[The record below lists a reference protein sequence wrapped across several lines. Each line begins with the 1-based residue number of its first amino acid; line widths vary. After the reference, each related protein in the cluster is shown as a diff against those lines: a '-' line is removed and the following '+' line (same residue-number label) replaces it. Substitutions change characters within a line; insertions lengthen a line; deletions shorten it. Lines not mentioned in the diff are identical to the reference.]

1 MKYKKLCLITLGC
14 PKNLVDSETILA
26 LLGQEKYIL
35 TNTYRQ
41 ADIIVINTC
50 GFIKDA
56 VDESIG
62 VVKRH
67 CRKKRKG
74 QKIVVYGCLVN
85 RYKDGFPSIKGV
97 DMLVEGGSPPV
108 LINAIKTGFKKKF
121 ISGDCFC
128 VEKLPRLIST
138 YPYAY
143 LKVSDGCN
151 NFCSYCLIPKIRGN
165 LRSRSIEDIVK
176 EAESLEKM
184 GIKEVILIAQDTGN
198 YGRDIKGM
206 CLLDKLLAQLCR
218 YRFHWIRVMY
228 MHPAHLTDSV
238 LETIAVNKN
247 ICRYLDI
254 PLQHIHPDILK
265 KMNRPLMDYSKLIDR
280 IRKAVPDI
288 KLRTTFIVGFP
299 GEKEEHFRMLVDFIK
314 EKEFDRLGV
323 FRYSREEGTPAFNL
337 NGALDEETKKERE
350 KIVMEIQRKISRK
363 KLQKMM
369 GKKVDVLIE
378 EKSGNLFTGRTEFD
392 APEIDG
398 TVYIKAKGIL
408 KPGDISMVYITSTS
422 DYDLYGEEVKTTEP
436 SSKKHLT
443 LKGKRARGG
452 W

>member
-35 TNTYRQ
+35 TDTYKE

-50 GFIKDA
+50 GFIKEA

-62 VVKRH
+62 VIKRH
-67 CRKKRKG
+67 CEKKRKR

-108 LINAIKTGFKKKF
+108 LIDAIKTGFEKKF
-121 ISGDCFC
+121 ISGNSFC
-128 VEKLPRLIST
+128 VDNNYPRLIST
-138 YPYAY
+138 FPYAY
-143 LKVSDGCN
+143 LKISDGCN
-151 NFCSYCLIPKIRGN
+151 NFCSYCLIPKIRGY
-165 LRSRSIEDIVK
+165 LRSRSIEDILR
-176 EAESLEKM
+176 EAETLEKT
-184 GIKEVILIAQDTGN
+184 GIKELVLVAQDTGN
-198 YGRDIKGM
+198 YGKDIAGK
-206 CLLDKLLAQLCR
+206 CLLDKLLLKLSQLKL
-218 YRFHWIRVMY
+218 FWIRVMY

-238 LETIAVNKN
+238 LETMAANQN

-265 KMNRPLMDYSKLIDR
+265 KMNRPVIDYNKLIDR
-280 IRKAVPDI
+280 IRKTVPDI

-299 GEKEEHFRMLVDFIK
+299 GEKEKHFRMLIDFIK

-323 FRYSREEGTPAFNL
+323 FRYSREEGTSAFNL
-337 NGALDEETKKERE
+337 NGVVDEKTKKERE

-363 KLQKMM
+363 KLQKMV
-369 GKKVDVLIE
+369 GKKVYVLIE
-378 EKSGNLFTGRTEFD
+378 GKAGNLFTGRTEFD

-398 TVYIKAKGIL
+398 TCYVKAKGVI
-408 KPGDISMVYITSTS
+408 KPGDTAKVYITSAT
-422 DYDLYGEEVKTTEP
+422 DYDLYGKEVKE
-436 SSKKHLT
+436 SL
-443 LKGKRARGG
+443 
-452 W
+452 